1 MPPRGARFA
10 RHDRRGSRAAARG
23 ITLVELLVG
32 IGVGLLI
39 VAGAMTFLTGNLREH
54 RSLLLESRLMQ
65 DLRTAADVIT
75 RDVRRSGY
83 WAASADGVWSAGASA
98 VPANPYAA
106 VSPVAAASDNLSF
119 RFSRDAIENNS
130 VDANEQFGFRLR
142 NGALEMQLGAGNWQA
157 LTDSGSVT
165 VIAFSATPSTE
176 DVDLSGTCPA
186 ACPASAA
193 GCPPHLSVRSLAL
206 QITGRAVA
214 DPQVVRSVR
223 SSARLRNDVV
233 VGACAA

>member
-1 MPPRGARFA
+1 MGPDALRFGPRGRHTAR
-10 RHDRRGSRAAARG
+10 RAHG

-32 IGVGLLI
+32 IGTGLLI
-39 VAGAMTFLTGNLREH
+39 VAGAITFLTVNLREH

-75 RDVRRSGY
+75 RDIRRSGY
-83 WAASADGVWSAGASA
+83 WAASADGVWSPGASA
-98 VPANPYAA
+98 VLANPYTALA
-106 VSPVAAASDNLSF
+106 PTAAASDNVSF
-119 RFSRDAIENNS
+119 RFSRDATENNG

-142 NGALEMQLGAGNWQA
+142 SGALEMQLGAGNWQA
-157 LTDSGSVT
+157 LTDSGTVT
-165 VIAFSATPSTE
+165 VTAFSATLSTE
-176 DVDLSGTCPA
+176 DVDLSGACAA
-186 ACPASAA
+186 ACPAS
-193 GCPPHLSVRSLAL
+193 GTNCPPHLSVRSLAL

-223 SSARLRNDVV
+223 SSARLRSDLI